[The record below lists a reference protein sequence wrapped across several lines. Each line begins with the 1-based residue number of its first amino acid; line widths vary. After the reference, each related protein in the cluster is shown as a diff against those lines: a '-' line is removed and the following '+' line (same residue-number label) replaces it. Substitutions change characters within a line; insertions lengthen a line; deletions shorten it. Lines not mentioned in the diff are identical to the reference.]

1 MTQVD
6 IRTLQVIAPNFKK
19 RLSGVTATVVRLVP
33 IQARE
38 IAIAA
43 TGPVIP
49 AHVPQIPLST
59 LITMPCKGPN
69 GGPRIWH
76 ARRNVEMI
84 GGLALKYLFGKRL
97 KLVFTSA
104 SQRKQTGL
112 TRWLIRRMD
121 AVVATSVRT
130 AGYLEHPAQVIMH
143 GIDLDDYA
151 PATDRAALRA
161 QLGLPDATLIGCYGR
176 IRSSKG
182 TDVFAQAIMGVMR
195 SHDCHAL
202 IMGRAVPKDRAF
214 LKEIKDQIAHAG
226 LSDRVHFLP
235 EVPVEDMADW
245 YRVLDL
251 YVAPQRWEG
260 FGLTPIE
267 AMACGVPV
275 IATRVGAF
283 EQIVTPETGSLV
295 EPDDPRTLENA
306 ITAAL
311 AAPAQLADWRANTRP
326 HVAKQFSIEREAA
339 ELATLY
345 RLLLRNGGPQ
355 PHLTRKNTSD
365 AH

>member
-1 MTQVD
+1 MSKVD
-6 IRTLQVIAPNFKK
+6 IRDVQVIAPNFKK

-33 IQARE
+33 LQARD

-49 AHVPQIPLST
+49 EHVPQIPLSA
-59 LITMPCKGPN
+59 LIKMPRSGPD
-69 GGPRIWH
+69 GPRIWH

-84 GGLALKYLFGKRL
+84 GGLALKYLLGKRL

-104 SQRKQTGL
+104 SQRKQSSL

-121 AVVATSVRT
+121 AVVATSERG
-130 AGYLEHPAQVIMH
+130 AAYLENPAQVIMH
-143 GIDLDDYA
+143 GIDLEGFA
-151 PATDRAALRA
+151 PAEDKIALRA
-161 QLGLPDATLIGCYGR
+161 KLGLPTDGLLIGCYGR
-176 IRSSKG
+176 IRRSKG
-182 TDVFAQAIMGVMR
+182 TDVFFEAMSDVLK
-195 SHDCHAL
+195 SSPVHAL
-202 IMGRAVPKDRAF
+202 IMGRAVPKDRDF
-214 LKEIKDQIAHAG
+214 LERIKSGVKQHD
-226 LSDRVHFLP
+226 LTKNFHFLP

-283 EQIVTPETGSLV
+283 EQIVTPETGALV
-295 EPDDPRTLENA
+295 DPEDP
-306 ITAAL
+306 AAL
-311 AAPAQLADWRANTRP
+311 AQAIRAAIAPPRPLTEWAKHARP
-326 HVAKQFSIEREAA
+326 HVAEHFAIEREAA
-339 ELATLY
+339 ELIALY
-345 RLLLRNGGPQ
+345 RRLLA
-355 PHLTRKNTSD
+355 S
-365 AH
+365 

>member
-1 MTQVD
+1 MSRVD
-6 IRTLQVIAPNFKK
+6 VAAVQVIAPNFKK

-33 IQARE
+33 VQARD

-43 TGPVIP
+43 TGPAIP
-49 AHVPQIPLST
+49 PHVPQIPLSA
-59 LITMPCKGPN
+59 LITMPRCGPG
-69 GGPRIWH
+69 GGPRVWH

-84 GGLALKYLFGKRL
+84 GGLALKYILRKRL

-121 AVVATSVRT
+121 AVVATSDRT
-130 AGYLEHPAQVIMH
+130 ASYLQVPAQVIMH
-143 GIDLDDYA
+143 GIDLDGYA

-161 QLGLPDATLIGCYGR
+161 RLGLPDAVLVGCYGR

-182 TDVFAQAIMGVMR
+182 TDVFADAMIKVMQ
-195 SHDCHAL
+195 STECHAL
-202 IMGRAVPKDRAF
+202 IMGRAVPRDRDFLQALKDR
-214 LKEIKDQIAHAG
+214 IARAG
-226 LSDRVHFLP
+226 LTDRFHLLP

-275 IATRVGAF
+275 VATRVGAF
-283 EQIVTPETGSLV
+283 EQIITPETGALV
-295 EPDDPRTLENA
+295 NA
-306 ITAAL
+306 GDVEALSMAVAGAL
-311 AAPAQLADWRANTRP
+311 APP
-326 HVAKQFSIEREAA
+326 HPYKAWAKQARPRVSEHFSIDREAA
-339 ELATLY
+339 ELVTLY
-345 RLLLRNGGPQ
+345 CALLR
-355 PHLTRKNTSD
+355 
-365 AH
+365 

>member
-6 IRTLQVIAPNFKK
+6 IRQVQVIAPNFKR

-33 IQARE
+33 VQAQD

-49 AHVPQIPLST
+49 DAVPQIPLSA
-59 LITMPCKGPN
+59 LLTMPRSGPD
-69 GGPRIWH
+69 GGPRVWH

-84 GGLALKYLFGKRL
+84 GGLALKYLTGKKL

-112 TRWLIRRMD
+112 TRWLIRQMD
-121 AVVATSVRT
+121 AVVATSDRT
-130 AGYLEHPAQVIMH
+130 AGYLENPAQVIHH
-143 GIDLDDYA
+143 GIDLKEYA
-151 PATDRAALRA
+151 PAPDRTALRA

-176 IRSSKG
+176 IRPQKG
-182 TDVFAQAIMGVMR
+182 TDAFVNAMIPVM
-195 SHDCHAL
+195 SKTPDTHAL
-202 IMGRAVPKDRAF
+202 IMGRAVGSDDTTF
-214 LKEIKDQIAHAG
+214 LADLKSRVQSAG
-226 LSDRVHFLP
+226 LADRFHFLP
-235 EVPVEDMADW
+235 EVPVEAMADW

-267 AMACGVPV
+267 AMGCGVPV

-283 EQIVTPETGSLV
+283 DQIVVQNTGLLV
-295 EPDDPRTLENA
+295 EPGDIPALSKAICAAFDPPTRLEEWSQNV
-306 ITAAL
+306 
-311 AAPAQLADWRANTRP
+311 RP
-326 HVAKQFSIEREAA
+326 HVAQHFAITREAA
-339 ELATLY
+339 ELVSLY
-345 RLLLRNGGPQ
+345 RHLL
-355 PHLTRKNTSD
+355 S
-365 AH
+365 